1 MPKNNSVHRI
11 LCGVAVAVQVGL
23 RDGRVFNGL
32 LQREIE
38 GFRDVGAEEG
48 LDVVDTGEVV
58 YGPNLRNSVD
68 EHFSILRIMSGAH
81 W

>member
-68 EHFSILRIMSGAH
+68 EYSSKTRSGAH
-81 W
+81 L